1 MLVKLPS
8 ACIYTIFIF
17 FFLSSQ
23 QTHYYT
29 NLALNLNYCKIKTC
43 DCTIFLIIWSDL
55 NLSHSMISREK
66 HGAKCDILKLK
77 SFNRKLF
84 CLKHLWIYN
93 SEMYMMYARYIVWP
107 IQQSASLFSVVS
119 GQLMTRC
126 WTKNN
131 ASLGDYFTANIPQH
145 LIKRCLNLKSL
156 NPRV

>member
-8 ACIYTIFIF
+8 ACIYTIFI

-55 NLSHSMISREK
+55 NLSHSMVTCSRGK
-66 HGAKCDILKLK
+66 TSSKIWYLKL
-77 SFNRKLF
+77 FNRKLF

-93 SEMYMMYARYIVWP
+93 SDMYMMYARYIVGP
-107 IQQSASLFSVVS
+107 IPQRASLFSVVN

-156 NPRV
+156 NQRV